1 MMSQLSRG
9 MELPLA
15 DIANLQE
22 KKSFV
27 ISMGLTEVPLRR
39 ASFDA
44 HLASVFGN
52 SLKSCD
58 A

>member
-15 DIANLQE
+15 DIVNLQV

-27 ISMGLTEVPLRR
+27 ISMGLTEVPFKTRTL
-39 ASFDA
+39 
-44 HLASVFGN
+44 
-52 SLKSCD
+52 
-58 A
+58 

>member
-9 MELPLA
+9 IELPLA

-27 ISMGLTEVPLRR
+27 ISMGLTEVPFKTRTL
-39 ASFDA
+39 
-44 HLASVFGN
+44 
-52 SLKSCD
+52 
-58 A
+58 